1 MTESE
6 AIEVLKDFGKQV
18 SVKADGAYQSTIGKK
33 ACDVA
38 IRSLKKVAREH
49 KGMELTDYWRDA
61 FRGSFETEDDVF
73 DYIFD
78 RVDTSDF
85 EDSYIDAGG
94 HGDCNELV
102 KITASDKRNTMYD
115 FMMAILDEVQQY
127 RAIGTPEELQ
137 TMKEHGGF
145 TGVELANIA
154 AMQMKLKE
162 YEAIGAPGECRVA
175 VEKQKAK
182 KPVTY
187 KGTNIAD
194 CPICGATVRGIS
206 KHFGDWCS
214 HCGHKLDWRDK
225 K

>member
-1 MTESE
+1 MTENE
-6 AIEVLKDFGKQV
+6 ALEVLKDFGKQV

-49 KGMELTDYWRDA
+49 KGMELTDYWWDA

-115 FMMAILDEVQQY
+115 FMMAILDEVQKY
-127 RAIGTPEELQ
+127 RAIGTAEELQ
-137 TMKEHGGF
+137 DMKSNYF
-145 TGVELANIA
+145 
-154 AMQMKLKE
+154 
-162 YEAIGAPGECRVA
+162 EALSDWRQYRKIGTLEECR
-175 VEKQKAK
+175 
-182 KPVTY
+182 
-187 KGTNIAD
+187 
-194 CPICGATVRGIS
+194 RR
-206 KHFGDWCS
+206 
-214 HCGHKLDWRDK
+214 WRSRQRRK
-225 K
+225 